1 MFISNSYEETGLRLL
16 AISPIAL
23 RTAKT
28 LWSFGCSKCSRVK
41 IIEMQFYFVTENESA
56 GSNSLTGVIATAL
69 CALNKRNLQMEAA
82 AAGRRIGFMIM
93 LAQNMSPST
102 SLMAQLEF

>member
-1 MFISNSYEETGLRLL
+1 
-16 AISPIAL
+16 
-23 RTAKT
+23 
-28 LWSFGCSKCSRVK
+28 
-41 IIEMQFYFVTENESA
+41 MQFYFVTENESA

-93 LAQNMSPST
+93 LAQNMSPLT
-102 SLMAQLEF
+102 SWMELGFLRPLQQYIKFSKEKCSPLDKRRY